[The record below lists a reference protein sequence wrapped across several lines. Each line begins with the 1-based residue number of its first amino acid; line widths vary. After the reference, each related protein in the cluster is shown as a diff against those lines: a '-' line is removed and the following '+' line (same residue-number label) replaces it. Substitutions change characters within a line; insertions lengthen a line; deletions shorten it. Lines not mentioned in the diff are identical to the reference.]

1 MRRVLTLI
9 AVTGLV
15 AGCGGEQYQDL
26 RQFVKESGAN
36 MRGRV
41 EPLPEVKPYEPF
53 TYDAF
58 ELQDPF
64 KPRSQVADKSAGGG
78 GAGPA
83 PDMNRRKEALEGYPL
98 ESLRMVGTL
107 QDKNRKMFALIKT
120 QDNNIYQV
128 KGGNYLGQNF
138 GVISMITET
147 SITLKEVIQDTAGV
161 WTERTSS
168 LQLLDEEESKK

>member
-1 MRRVLTLI
+1 MVRPT
-9 AVTGLV
+9 
-15 AGCGGEQYQDL
+15 
-26 RQFVKESGAN
+26 
-36 MRGRV
+36 
-41 EPLPEVKPYEPF
+41 EPF
-53 TYDAF
+53 TAAAF

-64 KPRSQVADKSAGGG
+64 KPRSQWADKSAGGG
-78 GAGPA
+78 GACPA
-83 PDMNRRKEALEGYPL
+83 PDMNRRKEALEGYPHD
-98 ESLRMVGTL
+98 SLRMVGTL
-107 QDKNRKMFALIKT
+107 QDKNRKVFALIKT
-120 QDNNIYQV
+120 PDNNIYQV

>member
-1 MRRVLTLI
+1 MNRVLIMILV
-9 AVTGLV
+9 AGLL

-41 EPLPEVKPYEPF
+41 DPLPEVRPYEPF

-58 ELQDPF
+58 ELSDPF
-64 KPRSQVADKSAGGG
+64 KPRSNQAATSAGA

-83 PDMNRRKEALEGYPL
+83 PDPSRRKEALEGYPL
-98 ESLRMVGTL
+98 ESLKMVGTL
-107 QDKNRKMFALIKT
+107 QDKTKKMFALIKT
-120 QDNNIYQV
+120 PDNNIYQV

>member
-1 MRRVLTLI
+1 MKRVLIMISL
-9 AVTGLV
+9 AGLL

-41 EPLPEVKPYEPF
+41 DPLPEVRPYEPF

-58 ELQDPF
+58 ELSDPF
-64 KPRSQVADKSAGGG
+64 KPRSNQAVANGQGG

-83 PDMNRRKEALEGYPL
+83 PDPTRRKEALEGYPL
-98 ESLRMVGTL
+98 ESLKMVGTL
-107 QDKNRKMFALIKT
+107 QDKTKKMFALIKT
-120 QDNNIYQV
+120 PDNNIYQV